1 MLLGIKVI
9 HCSEKDTQIT
19 NKPKEVGE
27 FVNTWSVEGLHEEGI
42 APAEMG
48 WGSHEKW
55 MPANAEVPNEGPRNQ
70 LFLKQCGM
78 NTWVRSYVPGH
89 QILGMVI
96 RHGEALSISEHL
108 SVYDDKDPNKSIYR
122 PTVHYAY
129 MPCDQAISSLQEV
142 RANDHQLPHKI
153 RILKDHEIIGG
164 SDILGALVMGH
175 EYKSWWTGSDL
186 NINDARKLV
195 AGQNSTVI
203 QVGAGMIA
211 AILWM
216 IQNPN
221 EGKLYIFSRNCILI
235 CIL

>member
-221 EGKLYIFSRNCILI
+221 EGKLYIYSRNCILI